1 MSRVKDISRLQDLA
15 ALVRDHQLAQ
25 LRDAAARCEQS
36 KMQISALER
45 EPSDTGLDPVGA
57 GLVGLRYQAWAD
69 VRRSEL
75 NAVLARQTADW
86 LAVREEAKTAFG
98 RAEALRAVA
107 ARQLSRK

>member
-1 MSRVKDISRLQDLA
+1 MSRAKDILRLQDLA

-45 EPSDTGLDPVGA
+45 EPADVGTDLVAA
-57 GLVGLRYQAWAD
+57 GLIELRYQAWAD

-86 LAVREEAKTAFG
+86 LAAREEARTAFG
-98 RAEALRAVA
+98 RSEALRAVA
-107 ARQLSRK
+107 SRQVSRK